1 MPFSATK
8 IQATIHVEVN
18 LAMFWLPYGGVKGLQ
33 MVTTTIFIEWPHL
46 ERLEA
51 VVDLLKL

>member
-1 MPFSATK
+1 VPFSGTK
-8 IQATIHVEVN
+8 IQATIYVEVN

-33 MVTTTIFIEWPHL
+33 MVTTPIFIEWPHL

-51 VVDLLKL
+51 VVDL

>member
-1 MPFSATK
+1 
-8 IQATIHVEVN
+8 VN

-33 MVTTTIFIEWPHL
+33 MVTTPIFIEWPHL

-51 VVDLLKL
+51 VVDL